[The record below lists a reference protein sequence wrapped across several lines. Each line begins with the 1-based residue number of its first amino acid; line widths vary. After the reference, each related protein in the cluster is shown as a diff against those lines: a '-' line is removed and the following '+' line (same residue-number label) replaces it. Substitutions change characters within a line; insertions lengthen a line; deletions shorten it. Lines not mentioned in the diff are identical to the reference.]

1 MMEFV
6 LTFVAMFAL
15 DWVWAKYNLATAGR
29 RALAA
34 AMWATIIPAFGYITV
49 TAYLDNPWTLI
60 STGLGSFA
68 GTYYSIKHSK

>member
-1 MMEFV
+1 MTGFI
-6 LTFVAMFAL
+6 LTFLAMFAL
-15 DWVWAKYNLATAGR
+15 DWVWAKYNIATSNKDALRAG
-29 RALAA
+29 L
-34 AMWATIIPAFGYITV
+34 WATVIPAFGYITV